1 MSYLGDLNFHYVKN
15 MLEILDIALLEEKV
29 EKPVDLAIK
38 EEKKDK

>member
-1 MSYLGDLNFHYVKN
+1 
-15 MLEILDIALLEEKV
+15 LDIALLEEKV